1 MLSRIF
7 ESLAVFSCPQFSF
20 LLTDDCPNVENNDHN
35 LLQKIYTKKNYQ
47 KYGVLKPM
55 QDRPLLAQ
63 QFCPI
68 R

>member
-7 ESLAVFSCPQFSF
+7 ESLAVFGCPQFSF
-20 LLTDDCPNVENNDHN
+20 LLTDDFPNVENNDDN
-35 LLQKIYTKKNYQ
+35 LLQKIYKKTNYQ
-47 KYGVLKPM
+47 KYGVLKPKR
-55 QDRPLLAQ
+55 DRPLLAQ